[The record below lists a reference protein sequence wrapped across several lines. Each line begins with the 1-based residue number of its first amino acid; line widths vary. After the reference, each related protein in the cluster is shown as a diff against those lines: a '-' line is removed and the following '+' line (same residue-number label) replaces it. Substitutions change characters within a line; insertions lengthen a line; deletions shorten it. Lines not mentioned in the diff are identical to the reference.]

1 MKQNLIIGLLILSV
15 LSPLIVPSSMSKITS
30 HDEAAQI
37 YINFLIEHS
46 PCWYFDSAS
55 GTVVSEWG
63 TDAAPAA
70 FTIEALLMAYR
81 DPDFKTQKALILD
94 KIIFLANYILTEQNT
109 NPSTYAYGG
118 FRSTDSSTWHYS
130 IDAGRVLPA
139 LLKTY
144 QLTGN
149 SSYLDS
155 AKKAVNFLYVMH
167 HKPAQLG
174 LMDAYYGGFAQVV
187 TSDNAWVTRMYVVD
201 LYLIVGLQEYFAL
214 TQNSTVLSMIN
225 DAVSFLD
232 TGFQQCALY
241 FNPKPY
247 GDDLWHRYGAGERYV
262 FEDNYGYALYGMY
275 HYEGYSAR
283 VRTVYEFLNNIKAPS
298 YPNYDPNAAWAGYI
312 DVVNQIIDVNYYDVV
327 SMGILGNLRKSH
339 DHEAYDLSVSII
351 IKQPETFLYWG
362 VNYDLVPITS
372 WQSTVTAAWISQ
384 LLLSKGRI

>member
-1 MKQNLIIGLLILSV
+1 MKQNLIIGLLILLV
-15 LSPLIVPSSMSKITS
+15 LSPLIVPISMSKITS
-30 HDEAAQI
+30 KDEVVQI
-37 YINFLIEHS
+37 YINYLLEHS

-63 TDAAPAA
+63 DGAAPAA

-81 DPDFKTQKALILD
+81 DPGFKNQKALILD

-109 NPSTYAYGG
+109 DPSTYAYGG
-118 FRSTDSSTWHYS
+118 FRSTDSSTWYYS

-149 SSYLDS
+149 LSYLDS
-155 AKKAVNFLYVMH
+155 ARNAVNFLYMMQ
-167 HKPAQLG
+167 HKPAQLS

-187 TSDNAWVTRMYVVD
+187 TSCNAWVTRMYVVD
-201 LYLIVGLQEYFAL
+201 LYLIVGLQEYFDL

-225 DAVSFLD
+225 DAVSFLG

-247 GDDLWHRYGAGERYV
+247 GDNLWHRCGNGERFV
-262 FEDNYGYALYGMY
+262 FEDDYGYALHGMY

-283 VRTVYEFLNNIKAPS
+283 VRNVYEFLNNITAPS
-298 YPNYDPNAAWAGYI
+298 YPNYDPKIAWAGYK
-312 DVVNQIIDVNYYDVV
+312 DVVSQIVAVNYYDIV
-327 SMGILGNLRKSH
+327 SMGILGDLRKSH
-339 DHEAYDLSVSII
+339 DHEAYDLGMSII
-351 IKQPETFLYWG
+351 TNQPKAFLYWG
-362 VNYDLVPITS
+362 LNCDLVPTTS
-372 WQSTVTAAWISQ
+372 WQSTITAAWISQ
-384 LLLSKGRI
+384 LLLTKRK